1 MSAVVPYVII
11 EEVGYFGYIDPDS
24 GISSVN
30 TVMDSIEE
38 QEMDTFFIECFARFI
53 IKYGDIEDIESL
65 KMETIQDFRENYSN
79 PWIAKAFI
87 NRKWINVTPTDEE
100 VFEYI
105 KNNKNVLEEEKEE
118 VEVEEED
125 YEEDEVEEDEVEEE
139 DYEARMVSILC
150 IS

>member
-24 GISSVN
+24 GLSSVN

-38 QEMDTFFIECFARFI
+38 EEMDTFFIECFARFI

-79 PWIAKAFI
+79 PWIAKAFV

-105 KNNKNVLEEEKEE
+105 KNNKDILEVELEEKEKDEE
-118 VEVEEED
+118 VEDEED
-125 YEEDEVEEDEVEEE
+125 YEEDEVE
-139 DYEARMVSILC
+139 Y
-150 IS
+150 